1 MIIRNLLIKVIKRAA
16 QGFLNYQSMWKD
28 NSLVLECETEEDR
41 DKAKDILNKG
51 EVIIKVKP
59 KDEGQKKTK

>member
-1 MIIRNLLIKVIKRAA
+1 LPRCQRLAKDDDLI
-16 QGFLNYQSMWKD
+16 
-28 NSLVLECETEEDR
+28 LECETEEDR

-59 KDEGQKKTK
+59 KSEEQRKGK